1 MRDIT
6 MNSVCIY
13 NVQPTLLWK
22 EMPSKCFVIC
32 LLVMWTLITVVYIVH
47 VQTPLYFKNTHFYTL
62 SFYLYLYVCL
72 YRRKTNEKQIFFD
85 IFHCIYH
92 ILSIHV
98 VFFTP
103 LFFVFFIF
111 A

>member
-62 SFYLYLYVCL
+62 SLSIYIYMYVC
-72 YRRKTNEKQIFFD
+72 TEEKQMKNKYFLIFSTAS
-85 IFHCIYH
+85 IIYYQ
-92 ILSIHV
+92 SM
-98 VFFTP
+98 
-103 LFFVFFIF
+103 
-111 A
+111 